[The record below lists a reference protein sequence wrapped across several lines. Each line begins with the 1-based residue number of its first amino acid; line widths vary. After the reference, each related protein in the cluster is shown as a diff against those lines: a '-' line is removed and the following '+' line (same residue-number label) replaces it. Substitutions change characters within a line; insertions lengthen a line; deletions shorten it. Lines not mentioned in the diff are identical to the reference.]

1 MYRLFNTKTAY
12 IRMAIQ
18 SRLIDLKKYLRL
30 KLGLMLFRLTEVSH
44 G

>member
-1 MYRLFNTKTAY
+1 MHRLFNPQTAY
-12 IRMAIQ
+12 LRMAIQ

-30 KLGLMLFRLTEVSH
+30 KLGLILFRLTEVAH